1 MCSAEGVEYPRVDY
15 VFIRDKRL
23 GEKQREQNI
32 LEQIMCVTER
42 VEQPRVDYVFIRD
55 RVEYP
60 RVDYV

>member
-1 MCSAEGVEYPRVDY
+1 MCE
-15 VFIRDKRL
+15 
-23 GEKQREQNI
+23 
-32 LEQIMCVTER
+32 TER